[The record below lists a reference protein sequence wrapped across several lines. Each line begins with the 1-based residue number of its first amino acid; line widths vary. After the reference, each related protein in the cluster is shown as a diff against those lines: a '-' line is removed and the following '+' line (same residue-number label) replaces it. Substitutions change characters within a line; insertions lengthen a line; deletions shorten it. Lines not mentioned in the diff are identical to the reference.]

1 MLNEEILQM
10 LKSKD
15 EEMQKLGITLLGYKE
30 TREHLNEI
38 NKMLAEYKIQ
48 MLRLK
53 AGFDLNNVYIRKTN
67 HLIEYDEIGGNV
79 VFPVKRI
86 EKDEDDE

>member
-15 EEMQKLGITLLGYKE
+15 EEIQRLGITLLGYKE
-30 TREHLNEI
+30 TREHLNEL
-38 NKMLAEYKIQ
+38 NKMLAEHKIQ

-53 AGFDLNNVYIRKTN
+53 AGFDLNNVYIRDRKSTRLN
-67 HLIEYDEIGGNV
+67 SSHT
-79 VFPVKRI
+79 
-86 EKDEDDE
+86 

>member
-30 TREHLNEI
+30 TREHLNEL

-48 MLRLK
+48 MLRL
-53 AGFDLNNVYIRKTN
+53 ADFDLDNVYIRRKN
-67 HLIEYDEIGGNV
+67 HLVEYDDNGGSIL
-79 VFPVKRI
+79 FPVKRN
-86 EKDEDDE
+86 EKDENDE